1 MRRKVTAR
9 SSAADSAFTIW
20 TLLEKRLEEHNLP
33 REAFE
38 WYLDLRRY
46 GSVPHAGFGMGVE
59 RFVAWMCGLEHIRE
73 TIALSAHAV
82 PHTAIGDRVHYSTI
96 TILGAPLDLGAS
108 RRGVDMGPSALRLA
122 LLNARLE
129 SLKYEVEDLG
139 NASVAQQENTP
150 EGRENA
156 KYLSQIAQTC
166 GVLAEAVERV
176 VTAGKF
182 PLILGG
188 DHSIAVGTVAGVSRA
203 FRHRGQQI
211 GVIWIDAHSDMN
223 TPETSPSGNIHGMP
237 LACCIGQGP
246 HELTYL
252 FEYAPKVEPKNV
264 VLIGLRDVDLG
275 ERGQIR
281 QSGVTA
287 FTMRDID
294 ERGLKGVMAE
304 AIRLASD
311 GTAGFHLSFD
321 MDVLDPD
328 EAPGVGTPVR
338 GGVTYREAHLAM
350 ETICDSSRMVSM
362 EVVEVNPVL
371 DVANRTALL
380 AVELI
385 MSAMGKKIL

>member
-1 MRRKVTAR
+1 MR
-9 SSAADSAFTIW
+9 
-20 TLLEKRLEEHNLP
+20 
-33 REAFE
+33 
-38 WYLDLRRY
+38 
-46 GSVPHAGFGMGVE
+46 
-59 RFVAWMCGLEHIRE
+59 
-73 TIALSAHAV
+73 
-82 PHTAIGDRVHYSTI
+82 YSTI

-129 SLKYEVEDLG
+129 LLGYAVEDLG
-139 NASVAQQENTP
+139 NVAVAQQENTP

-156 KYLSQIAQTC
+156 KYLSHIAQTC
-166 GVLAEAVERV
+166 GALGEAVERV
-176 VTAGKF
+176 VMAGKF

-246 HELTYL
+246 HELTHL
-252 FEYAPKVEPKNV
+252 LDYAPKVEPENV
-264 VLIGLRDVDLG
+264 VLIGLRDVDLS
-275 ERGQIR
+275 ERGQVR

-294 ERGLKGVMAE
+294 ERGLKNVMAE
-304 AIRLASD
+304 AIQLASD

-350 ETICDSSRMVSM
+350 ETLCDSSRMVSM